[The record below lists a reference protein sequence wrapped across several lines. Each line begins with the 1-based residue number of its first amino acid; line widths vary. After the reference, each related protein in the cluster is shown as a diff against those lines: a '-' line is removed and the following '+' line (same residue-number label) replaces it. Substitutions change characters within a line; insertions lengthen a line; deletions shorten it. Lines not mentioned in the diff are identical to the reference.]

1 MLKSSHTDDASS
13 APLSPTQ
20 HAIWVAC
27 RADPDAPVYRAA
39 ECVQVEGPL
48 DRALFEQALRRT
60 VDDVDSLRARF
71 VETADGPRQLIGALP
86 PWEPAWLDFRSQPD
100 PRAAVDEWIRK
111 DLARLIDLAADRL
124 FTFAVF
130 RIAEHT
136 YLWYQGYHHIVID
149 GVGFALLNQR
159 FAEAYNALTD
169 GLAVPAA
176 SIGSVRSL
184 VDDHEEYARSSQ
196 FLEDQA
202 YWWDRFADLP
212 EPGRLA
218 GEPPTGWTVPVR
230 RRAALPERSLDALR
244 DARQRHGARTSR
256 LMFAAA
262 AVLVHRHSGAGDV
275 VLGLPVTARVTET
288 AKTAAGPLVNVLP
301 LRLSVRPQTPVR
313 ELVEQVGAEIRAALA
328 HQRYPGERLRQELRA
343 RGMGR
348 SVWGPAVNVI
358 PFHYGGRLGGARM
371 VTSRNMSVRHIHDMS
386 FSAYRRADG
395 GLDIDLDAD
404 PRLYTDGEVAGHHEA
419 FGQLV
424 GEITEALDHPGRTI
438 ADLSTV
444 GRERREAL
452 NGWGRPA
459 GPPVP
464 ARTFSDLFRE
474 VAARHG
480 DAPAVELAGAPCVG
494 YTELDERADAL
505 AGLLLARGVGPE
517 SLVAVA
523 LPRSVDLVVAVLAVM
538 RAGGAYLP
546 VDPAYPRDRIVRMLA
561 DARPQCL
568 LTVEGLAEQAGTED
582 TPVLLL
588 DAPATREELSGTA
601 RASSGAAP
609 AVAPDVRNT
618 AYVIYT
624 SGSTGVPKGVA
635 VTHQGVAA
643 LAQAQQRAFRVG
655 PGSRV
660 LQFASISFDAA
671 FWELAMALL
680 SGGTLILA
688 PHPDELLPPEL
699 GRLLSERR
707 ITHVTLP
714 PAVLAALPD
723 GAIPEGVTLAVAGEV
738 CPLELVD
745 TWSPGRKMIN
755 AYGPTETTVCCTTSE
770 PLSGGTGSPVPI
782 GSPFA
787 LSGIHVLDH
796 ALQPVQPGVAGE
808 VYVTGP
814 GLARGYLGRAGLT
827 AERFVANPFTGDG
840 DRMYRTGD
848 LARWREDGRLEFI
861 GRADQQV
868 KIRGF
873 RVELGEIESV
883 LLASDG
889 VRQAVAVLRTEGV
902 REPQIVAYVVPEGTA
917 ALDVDA
923 AHGRLA
929 ETLPAH
935 MRPHAILELGALPVT
950 PQGKVDRAALPAPSR
965 TGGTTATDHGFVSPP
980 LTPRERQLCALFA
993 EILDIDADTVGID
1006 RSFFE
1011 MGGHSLLAGQL
1022 VVRIRAELGAH
1033 CGMETVFLA
1042 PTVRELAER
1051 LGDRRAGSDDDPV
1064 RRGPVPALRDG
1075 DLELSFAQRRLWFL
1089 QQLEGPSTAYNI
1101 PLVLSL
1107 GGELDQS
1114 ALAAALGD
1122 VVDRHETLRTLYQD
1136 RAGRPVRRILAE
1148 GGPAHP
1154 GLAVVAT
1161 DDSRLRERLTEAAA
1175 DTFDLSAEPPLRAVL
1190 FALDPGRHVLLLL
1203 LHHVAADAES
1213 LGPLMRDLL
1222 AAYEARRAGQ
1232 VPALTPLPLQY
1243 ADYTAWQ
1250 RRMLGDEADPDSVSA
1265 RQIAFWQKALAG
1277 LPDHLDLPFDR
1288 PHPAGVRTAPAAVTE
1303 IDLDPALHSRV
1314 VGLARS
1320 ADASTFMVLQAAL
1333 AALLTRLGAGDDIAV
1348 GAAVA
1353 GRSHTSLADLVG
1365 LFVNTVVLRTDTSGN
1380 PSFRELL
1387 GRVRRANAAAYGHQ
1401 DLPFERLVEALKPPR
1416 SMSRHPLFQVMLS
1429 MDSSRRVL
1437 PSVAGLELELTGM
1450 PTGTAKFDLSFN
1462 VREAFTAE
1470 GDADGIR
1477 ASLEYRADVFR
1488 PDTARALL
1496 ERYVRLIEA
1505 VTQDPGTRIGDAR
1518 ILADDEHHRLLHD
1531 WNRTEAPHTLDD
1543 VVARVS
1549 AMADRR
1555 PDSVAVTD
1563 DDGDVTY
1570 RELVARMELVA
1581 SRLRA
1586 HGAGPDTVVGVLA
1599 DRSRWAVTAFLGVLA
1614 AGAAYLPLETGAP
1627 ASRSAAL
1634 LTDAGTRWL
1643 LADPRHGDL
1652 AAAVAKGA
1660 AGTVAVLELT
1670 GDGVEPIG
1678 GTRVTPAPD
1687 QLAYVIFTSGSTG
1700 RPKGAMVHH
1709 RGMNNHLLAKVESLT
1724 LTAEDTIVLNAP
1736 LTFDI
1741 SLWQMVAALLVGSR
1755 TLAVG
1760 PDLAAD
1766 PTGLFRSVARQGVT
1780 VLEVVPSLLRA
1791 VLEAWDDGTRVP
1803 PLPKL
1808 RWLVVTGEE
1817 LPAELSRRW
1826 HARFPDIPVVNAYG
1840 PTECS
1845 DDVTHAIVAQP
1856 PTRTT
1861 APIGRAIRNTR
1872 LYVLS
1877 DELQPVPVGVV
1888 GDLYVAGTG
1897 VGRGYLGDPAKTAG
1911 TFVADP
1917 FTADGGRLYRTGD
1930 RVRFLPDGQLEFLG
1944 RRDTQVKIR
1953 GRRIELG
1960 EVEAQMRA
1968 QPGVTDAVASVV
1980 TGLGGHPRLVGY
1992 IVGSQDTRAVRE
2004 ALSAQLPDHLVPSA
2018 VMALDA
2024 IPLTP
2029 NGKTD
2034 RKALPVPE
2042 MPGALSRAPGT
2053 PQEEILCG
2061 LFADVLGVDRVG
2073 TDASFFDLGGH
2084 SLLATRLVSR
2094 IRVKL
2099 GVEITL
2105 ATLFRAPTPA
2115 GLARRLPGAGPARPA
2130 LVRQTRPGVLPL
2142 SPGQQRL
2149 WFLHHLRPDSTEY
2162 HVPVVLDIE
2171 GPLDSAALAAAL
2183 EDVVQ
2188 RHEVLRT
2195 LYPADG
2201 PEPHQ
2206 HVLPFAELRL
2216 ELQETPVEQLSEL
2229 VQARVDRPFSLATEP
2244 PVRAALLSTP
2254 GAEVLVLVLHHIA
2267 FDGWS
2272 LDVFLRDLDTAYR
2285 SRSAGQEPGWEPLPV
2300 QYADHALAQRQLL
2313 RDTSDAGGVLKDQLG
2328 FWHVA
2333 LADLPE
2339 EVTLP
2344 TDRPR
2349 PAAPDFAGDIVP
2361 LGLDGQVWDGVRKL
2375 ARTSGAT
2382 VFMVLHAALTALLS
2396 RLGAGDDVPVGTV
2409 VAGRGDELL
2418 DDLVGFF
2425 GNTVTLRVS
2434 TAGNPPFADL
2444 LDRTRTA
2451 DLAAFAHQD
2460 VPFEQVVEE
2469 LNPRRS
2475 LSHHPLFQVM
2485 LALQDT
2491 PQAEPALGGL
2501 TMRRRFAGLG
2511 RAKFDLSFLLRSADD
2526 GLTGGVEYAT
2536 ELYDRSTVESLVTA
2550 LRRVLTAVVADPGVR
2565 LGDIDLLGARERT
2578 DLVRHRNDTRHPV
2591 PYETVV
2597 EAFRA
2602 QAAKT
2607 PDAIAV
2613 SAPDAV
2619 LTYRDLDARTDR
2631 LAGML
2636 THRGAGPERFVA
2648 ILLPRGAEQIVAVLA
2663 VLKSGAGYLPLD
2675 VDHPAE
2681 RLQAV
2686 VGSARPVVAMTTAL
2700 LAHRLPLPTLL
2711 VDQDPPG
2718 TAAPVPAPPRP
2729 GHPAYVIHTSGSTG
2743 TPKGVVI
2750 EHRALAH
2757 YVAWAAMSYPGV
2769 GDRTLLH
2776 SPITFDMPVTTLFA
2790 PLVSG
2795 GRIDVGDLETGPTPD
2810 RGYSLL
2816 KMTPTHL
2823 AMLGEPHPQFAAG
2836 CDLVVGGEQLP
2847 AELAEAW
2854 LSRVPGM
2861 TIHNEYGP
2869 TEVTVG
2875 CVRFSASS
2883 STRLPAGGV
2892 PIGRPV
2898 WNTAVYVLD
2907 AWLNPVPVGVT
2918 GELYVSGAGLARG
2931 YLGAAGATA
2940 ERFVADPWAQGRRM
2954 YRSGDLVRWTADGLL
2969 TFHGRADDQVKIR
2982 GFRVEP
2988 GEVEAVLGRH
2998 PVVSRAVVIARE
3010 QDLVAYVSA
3019 TSAVTPGDLRAWAAQ
3034 MLPAHLVPALF
3045 VVLAELP
3052 TTTSGKVDRRA
3063 LPEASARGSGGA
3075 LGDPVVEVLA
3085 GVFGEVLGAEQV
3097 GADDDFFDLG
3107 GHSLSLL
3114 RLVNRI
3120 RTVFGREVPARA
3132 VFEHPTV
3139 RSLAALLT
3147 GARDARPALRRG
3159 PRPQRVPLSS
3169 AQRRLWF
3176 LNRMNPEDWS
3186 YNVPLLLDLEGT
3198 LAPTALEAAL
3208 ADVVQ
3213 RHEPLRTVLPGDDGE
3228 PWQEVLSGPE
3238 ALPGIVTLEV
3248 TPEEVAR
3255 KTEDA
3260 QRYAF
3265 DLAAEPPLR
3274 VWLLSTAPDRHR
3286 LLLLLHHVAVDGM
3299 SIGPLLRDLDEAY
3312 RARYAGRAPQWQPLA
3327 VDYADY
3333 AMWQRDMLD
3342 DPDTDSARNQGVAFW
3357 RSALAGLPHDLP
3369 LPVDRPRPAVPGL
3382 TGGVVPFTVDAS
3394 RWGQIRSLAR
3404 SCGASVFMVLHAAVT
3419 ALLSR
3424 LAAGDDVPVGTPVA
3438 GRGDEA
3444 LDGLVG
3450 FFVNT
3455 VVLRVST
3462 AGNPSFAELVERTR
3476 ESDLAAFTHQDVP
3489 FEQVVDEVNP
3499 ARSLSRHPLFQVMV
3513 TLQNAPEA
3521 MAGLGDL
3528 TVSRTV
3534 PDITAAKVDLAF
3546 GFTDDAD
3553 EGCRGAVQY
3562 SADLFDRS
3570 TVERLAA
3577 MLDRLLRAVVAEPGR
3592 AIADHDLL
3600 GPQDRDLL
3608 SRHGSGVR
3616 NGVAGLSITD
3626 AFAAQQA
3633 RTPDAVAV
3641 TDGADALTYRQLDR
3655 KAELLADRLAELGVT
3670 AETNVAVLLERSRD
3684 LVVSALAVL
3693 KAGGTYV
3700 PFEPEDAPVRVGALA
3715 RQADAVLLLTHTRLR
3730 DHDTVRDSW
3739 VPVVFADAH
3748 SRAGAPRRRR
3758 ARRPA
3763 QLAYVMHTSGSTG
3776 TPKGVGISDASVVA
3790 LAADRWWSHGAA
3802 ERVLMHTSPAFDPAT
3817 FELWV
3822 PLLTGGCSVVA
3833 PWRRHPEPH
3842 LLARAVAEHGITGV
3856 ALSAAVFEALATADP
3871 SCLRG
3876 LQEVWTGGESMSPQ
3890 ATARVREAAPG
3901 TRLTNSYGPTETT
3914 FAVVQHT
3921 VDADGPAGRVP
3932 IGRPMDNVR
3941 CHVLD
3946 DRLRP
3951 VPLGVPGELYVAGP
3965 GLARGYL
3972 AQPGGSAERF
3982 VADPFGA
3989 PGERM
3994 YRTGDRVRFRPDG
4007 ELEFL
4012 ARTDQQMKI
4021 RGHRV
4026 EPGEIE
4032 AALAA
4037 CPDIA
4042 RAAVVVRQDRLG
4054 VPVLVGYVVPEPGG
4068 PAPSAEALRS
4078 RLAALLPTPMVP
4090 AAFVELAELP
4100 LTRNGKV
4107 DRRALPAP
4115 AQDPGPAAVRPPR
4128 NRTETVLCEA
4138 VAELLR
4144 LEQVGIDDN
4153 LFDLG
4158 GDSILFI
4165 QLVSRMRTAGL
4176 LLGVRDVFT
4185 HQTVA
4190 DLARVARPVA
4200 EHRDVS
4206 DESASGVLPPTPI
4219 MHWLRE
4225 LGGPVEAFNQSM
4237 TVRVPA
4243 SVNRARLEE
4252 ALQTLLDRH
4261 DMLRARLHSD
4271 WTLEVPEPGACRA
4284 APLLRRA
4291 DATTADESVRA
4302 AEGAAACARLD
4313 PWNGV
4318 MLQAVWFD
4326 AGPAR
4331 PGRLLLV
4338 IHHLVVD
4345 GVSWRILLPDLAAAY
4360 RAAEAGRAAAPAP
4373 VTSSFRGWAR
4383 RLSAAA
4389 QDPQRLEE
4397 LPWWRRTSAAGPGLF
4412 GEDGPVPDRD
4422 TFADL
4427 GRLRTTV
4434 PTELTSA
4441 ILGEVSA
4448 ALNLRVDEVL
4458 LSALA
4463 LAAGEWR
4470 RRRRLPGQGVLV
4482 DVEAHGR
4489 DLSGGMEGMDLSRTV
4504 GWFTRMHPVRL
4515 DPGTVPP
4522 QDLRTGGHAVERA
4535 ARRVKE
4541 QLRGCPDGGAGYG
4554 LLRYLTPDGTGEA
4567 LTRRRAEIGFN
4578 YLGRFEVSDEADW
4591 LPTAD
4596 PVPVPAADPRM
4607 PVPHTL
4613 ELTVVCTDLL
4623 RGPEFAVTWSWA
4635 RALLGEQQAAD
4646 FASLW
4651 NETLAALCAR
4661 ACAGGKAGRT
4671 PSDVPLV
4678 SLNQEELDL
4687 LEEKWSF

>member
-1 MLKSSHTDDASS
+1 MVGGMLKYSRTDDASS

-20 HAIWVAC
+20 HDIWVAC
-27 RADPDAPVYRAA
+27 RADPNAPVYRAA
-39 ECVQVEGPL
+39 ECVQIEGPL
-48 DRALFEQALRRT
+48 DRALFERALRRT

-71 VETADGPRQLIGALP
+71 VETPDGPRQLIGTLP
-86 PWEPAWLDFRSQPD
+86 PWEPAWLDLRSQPD
-100 PRAAVDEWIRK
+100 PRAAADEWIRK
-111 DLARLIDLAADRL
+111 DLARPIDLAADRL

-130 RIAEHT
+130 QIADHT

-149 GVGFALLNQR
+149 GVGFSLLNQR
-159 FAEAYNALTD
+159 FAEVYNALTD
-169 GLAVPAA
+169 GLAVPAGA
-176 SIGSVRSL
+176 MGSVRSL
-184 VDDHEEYARSSQ
+184 VDDYEEYARSSQ
-196 FLEDQA
+196 FAEDQA

-230 RRAALPERSLDALR
+230 RRAALSERSLDALQ

-262 AVLVHRHSGAGDV
+262 AVLVHRHSGSGDV

-313 ELVEQVGAEIRAALA
+313 ELVEQVGAEIKAALA
-328 HQRYPGERLRQELRA
+328 HQRYPGERLRQELME

-348 SVWGPAVNVI
+348 SVLGPAVNVI
-358 PFHYGGRLGGARM
+358 PFHYGGRLGDARM
-371 VTSRNMSVRHIHDMS
+371 VTSRNVSVRHIHDMS

-419 FGQLV
+419 FVQLV
-424 GEITEALDHPGRTI
+424 GEITEALNHPGRTV

-444 GRERREAL
+444 GGERREAL
-452 NGWGRPA
+452 HGWGSLA

-474 VAARHG
+474 IAARHG
-480 DAPAVELAGAPCVG
+480 DAPAVELVGAPCVG
-494 YTELDERADAL
+494 YTELDERADTL
-505 AGLLLARGVGPE
+505 ARLLLARGVGPE
-517 SLVAVA
+517 SVVAVA

-546 VDPAYPRDRIVRMLA
+546 VDPAYPRERIAHMLA

-568 LTVEGLAEQAGTED
+568 LTVGELAEVAGTGD
-582 TPVLLL
+582 TPVVLL

-601 RASSGAAP
+601 CGSLPGAEP
-609 AVAPDVRNT
+609 AAAPDVRNT

-624 SGSTGVPKGVA
+624 SGSTGRPKGVA

-643 LAQAQQRAFRVG
+643 LAQAQQRAFAVG
-655 PGSRV
+655 PGARV

-671 FWELAMALL
+671 FWELVMALL
-680 SGGTLILA
+680 SGGTLVLA
-688 PHPDELLPPEL
+688 PNPDELSPPEL
-699 GRLLSERR
+699 GRFLTERR
-707 ITHVTLP
+707 ITHATLP

-723 GAIPEGVTLAVAGEV
+723 GAIPEGVTLVVAGEA
-738 CPLELVD
+738 CPPELVA
-745 TWSPGRKMIN
+745 TWSPGRTMIN
-755 AYGPTETTVCCTTSE
+755 AYGPTETTVCCTASE
-770 PLSGGTGSPVPI
+770 PLGDDIGSPVPI
-782 GSPFA
+782 GRPFA
-787 LSGIHVLDH
+787 VSGIHVLDH

-848 LARWREDGRLEFI
+848 LARWREDGWLEFI

-883 LLASDG
+883 LLAADG
-889 VRQAVAVLRTEGV
+889 VRQAIAVLRTDGA

-923 AHGRLA
+923 ARKRLA

-935 MRPHAILELGALPVT
+935 MRPHAILELDALPVT

-965 TGGTTATDHGFVSPP
+965 TDRTTAADHGSVSPP
-980 LTPRERQLCALFA
+980 RTPRERQLCALFA
-993 EILDIDADTVGID
+993 EILDVDAAAVGID

-1011 MGGHSLLAGQL
+1011 LGGHSLLAGRL
-1022 VVRIRAELGAH
+1022 VVRLRAELGAH

-1051 LGDRRAGSDDDPV
+1051 LGDGQAGSDDDDPV
-1064 RRGPVPALRDG
+1064 RQGPVPAPGDG
-1075 DLELSFAQRRLWFL
+1075 DLALSYAQQRLWFL
-1089 QQLEGPSTAYNI
+1089 HQLEGPSAAYNI

-1107 GGELDQS
+1107 GGELDHG

-1122 VVDRHETLRTLYQD
+1122 VVDHHETLRTVYQD
-1136 RAGRPVRRILAE
+1136 RAGLPVQRILAE

-1161 DDSRLRERLTEAAA
+1161 DDTRLREALAAA
-1175 DTFDLSAEPPLRAVL
+1175 AASAFDLSAEPPLRAVL
-1190 FALDPGRHVLLLL
+1190 FALGPRRHVLLLL
-1203 LHHVAADAES
+1203 LHHIAADAES

-1232 VPALTPLPLQY
+1232 APALTPLPVQY

-1250 RRMLGDEADPDSVSA
+1250 RRMLGDEAAPDSVVA
-1265 RQIAFWQKALAG
+1265 RQIAFWKEALAG

-1288 PHPAGVRTAPAAVTE
+1288 PHPAGVGTASAALTE
-1303 IDLDPALHSRV
+1303 IDLDPALHSRIA
-1314 VGLARS
+1314 GLARS
-1320 ADASTFMVLQAAL
+1320 ADASTFMVLQAGL
-1333 AALLTRLGAGDDIAV
+1333 AALLTRLGAGEDIAI

-1353 GRSHTSLADLVG
+1353 GRSHASLADLVG

-1380 PSFRELL
+1380 PGFRELL
-1387 GRVRRANAAAYGHQ
+1387 GRVRRANAAAYANQ

-1429 MDSSRRVL
+1429 MDSSRRAL
-1437 PSVAGLELELTGM
+1437 PSVAGLELELTDM

-1470 GDADGIR
+1470 GGADGIR
-1477 ASLEYRADVFR
+1477 VTLEYRADVFR
-1488 PDTARALL
+1488 PGTARALL

-1505 VTQDPGTRIGDAR
+1505 VTQDPSTRIGDAR
-1518 ILADDEHHRLLHD
+1518 ILAEDEYRRLLRD

-1543 VVARVS
+1543 VVTRVR
-1549 AMADRR
+1549 AMAEGR
-1555 PDSVAVTD
+1555 PNAVAVTD
-1563 DDGDVTY
+1563 HDGDVTY
-1570 RELVARMELVA
+1570 RDLVARMDLVA
-1581 SRLRA
+1581 GRLRA
-1586 HGAGPDTVVGVLA
+1586 HGVGPDTVVGVLV

-1627 ASRSAAL
+1627 VSRSAAL

-1643 LADPRHGDL
+1643 LAGPRHGDL

-1670 GDGVEPIG
+1670 GDGEETIG

-1709 RGMNNHLLAKVESLT
+1709 RGMNNHLLAKVESLA

-1741 SLWQMVAALLVGSR
+1741 SLWQMVAALLVGGR

-1760 PDLAAD
+1760 QALAAD
-1766 PTGLFRSVARQGVT
+1766 PPGLFQSVARQGVT

-1791 VLEAWDDGTRVP
+1791 ALEAWDDGAQVP

-1826 HARFPDIPVVNAYG
+1826 LARFPAIPVVNAYG

-1845 DDVTHAIVAQP
+1845 DDVTHAVVAQP

-1897 VGRGYLGDPAKTAG
+1897 VGRGYLGDPAKTAD

-1917 FTADGGRLYRTGD
+1917 FAADGGRLYRTGD

-1960 EVEAQMRA
+1960 EVEAQLRA
-1968 QPGVTDAVASVV
+1968 RPGVTDAVASVV
-1980 TGLGGHPRLVGY
+1980 TGPGGHPRLVGY
-1992 IVGSQDTRAVRE
+1992 VVGGQDTRAVRE
-2004 ALSAQLPDHLVPSA
+2004 ALAAQLPDHLVPA
-2018 VMALDA
+2018 VVIALDA
-2024 IPLTP
+2024 VPLTP

-2042 MPGALSRAPGT
+2042 MHGAVSRAPGT

-2073 TDASFFDLGGH
+2073 TDDSFFDLGGH

-2094 IRVKL
+2094 IRAKL
-2099 GVEITL
+2099 GVEVAL

-2115 GLARRLPGAGPARPA
+2115 GLARRLPGAGPARPG

-2142 SPGQQRL
+2142 SPGQHRL
-2149 WFLHHLRPDSTEY
+2149 WFLHNLRPDSTEY

-2171 GPLDSAALAAAL
+2171 GPLDSAALGAAL
-2183 EDVVQ
+2183 ADVVQ
-2188 RHEVLRT
+2188 RHEILRT

-2201 PEPHQ
+2201 PEPRQ
-2206 HVLPFAELRL
+2206 HVLPYPERL
-2216 ELQETPVEQLSEL
+2216 ELRETSVEKLPEL
-2229 VQARVDRPFSLATEP
+2229 VQARIDRPFDLATEP

-2254 GAEVLVLVLHHIA
+2254 DGEARVLVLVLHHIA

-2272 LDVFLRDLDTAYR
+2272 LDVLLRDLNTAYR
-2285 SRSAGQEPGWEPLPV
+2285 SRSAGQAPGWEPLPV
-2300 QYADHALAQRQLL
+2300 QYADYALAQRQLL
-2313 RDTSDAGGVLKDQLG
+2313 WDASDGDGVLEGQLG
-2328 FWHVA
+2328 FWRA
-2333 LADLPE
+2333 TLADLPE

-2349 PAAPDFAGDIVP
+2349 PAAPAFTGDVVP
-2361 LGLDGQVWDGVRKL
+2361 LGLDGEVWDGVRQL
-2375 ARTSGAT
+2375 ARTNGAS

-2425 GNTVTLRVS
+2425 GNTVTLRVP
-2434 TAGNPPFADL
+2434 TAGNPSFADL
-2444 LDRTRTA
+2444 LDRARTA
-2451 DLAAFAHQD
+2451 DLEAFAHQD

-2469 LNPRRS
+2469 LNPARS
-2475 LSHHPLFQVM
+2475 LSRHPLFQVM
-2485 LALQDT
+2485 LTLQDT
-2491 PQAEPALGGL
+2491 PEAQPALGEL
-2501 TMRRRFAGLG
+2501 TVRRRFAGLG

-2536 ELYDRSTVESLVTA
+2536 ELYDRSTVERLATM

-2565 LGDIDLLGARERT
+2565 LGDIDLLGAHERT
-2578 DLVRHRNDTRHPV
+2578 DLVRHRNDTRHQL

-2602 QAAKT
+2602 QAART

-2613 SAPDAV
+2613 SAPDGV

-2631 LAGML
+2631 LAGAL
-2636 THRGAGPERFVA
+2636 AHRGAGPERFVA

-2675 VDHPAE
+2675 VDHPAG
-2681 RLQAV
+2681 RLEAV
-2686 VGSARPVVAMTTAL
+2686 VGSATPVLAVTTTG

-2711 VDQDPPG
+2711 VDHDLPE
-2718 TAAPVPAPPRP
+2718 TAAPVPAPPHP

-2757 YVAWAAMSYPGV
+2757 YVAWGAASYPGA

-2776 SPITFDMPVTTLFA
+2776 SPITFDMPVTTLFV

-2795 GRIDVGDLETGPTPD
+2795 GRIDVGDLEPGRTPD

-2823 AMLGEPHPQFAAG
+2823 AMLGEPQPQFAAG

-2854 LSRVPGM
+2854 LSRAPGM

-2869 TEVTVG
+2869 TEATVG
-2875 CVRFSASS
+2875 CVLFSATS
-2883 STRLPAGGV
+2883 STRLPAGSM
-2892 PIGRPV
+2892 PIGRPA
-2898 WNTAVYVLD
+2898 WNTAVYALD

-2940 ERFVADPWAQGRRM
+2940 ERFVADPWAPGCRM
-2954 YRSGDLVRWTADGLL
+2954 YRTGDLVRWTADGLL

-2988 GEVEAVLGRH
+2988 GEVEAVMGSH
-2998 PVVSRAVVIARE
+2998 PAVSRAVVVARE
-3010 QDLVAYVSA
+3010 QDLVAYVTP
-3019 TSAVTPGDLRAWAAQ
+3019 TSAVNPGELRAWAAQ
-3034 MLPAHLVPALF
+3034 VLPAHLVPAVF

-3063 LPEASARGSGGA
+3063 LPEATARGSGGA

-3107 GHSLSLL
+3107 GHSLSLM

-3120 RTVFGREVPARA
+3120 RTVFGREVPARS

-3139 RSLAALLT
+3139 RSLAGLLA
-3147 GARDARPALRRG
+3147 GAREARPALRRR

-3186 YNVPLLLDLEGT
+3186 YNVPLLLDLEGA

-3228 PWQEVLSGPE
+3228 PWQEILSGLE
-3238 ALPGIVTLEV
+3238 ALPRIVTLRV
-3248 TPEEVAR
+3248 TPEELAR
-3255 KTEDA
+3255 KTEEA

-3274 VWLLSTAPDRHR
+3274 VWLLSTARDRHR
-3286 LLLLLHHVAVDGM
+3286 LLLLFHHVAVDGM
-3299 SIGPLLRDLDEAY
+3299 SFAPLLRDLDEAF
-3312 RARYAGRAPQWQPLA
+3312 RARCAGRAPQWQPLA

-3333 AMWQRDMLD
+3333 AMWQREMLD
-3342 DPDTDSARNQGVAFW
+3342 DPDTDSARNRGVAFW
-3357 RSALAGLPHDLP
+3357 KSALAGLPDDLP
-3369 LPVDRPRPAVPGL
+3369 LPVDRPRPAVPGF
-3382 TGGVVPFTVDAS
+3382 TGGVVPFSVDAAL
-3394 RWGQIRSLAR
+3394 WGQVRSLAC
-3404 SCGASVFMVLHAAVT
+3404 SWGASVFMVLHAAVT

-3424 LAAGDDVPVGTPVA
+3424 LGAGDDVPVGTPVA
-3438 GRGDEA
+3438 GRADEA
-3444 LDGLVG
+3444 LDDLVG

-3462 AGNPSFAELVERTR
+3462 AGDPSFAELVERTR

-3513 TLQNAPEA
+3513 TLQDAPET

-3534 PDITAAKVDLAF
+3534 PDTAAAKVDLSF
-3546 GFTDDAD
+3546 GFADDGG
-3553 EGCRGAVQY
+3553 EECRGAVQY

-3570 TVERLAA
+3570 TAERLAA

-3592 AIADHDLL
+3592 GVADHDLL
-3600 GPQDRDLL
+3600 GPEDRDLL
-3608 SRHGSGVR
+3608 SRYGSGAR
-3616 NGVAGLSITD
+3616 NDVAGLGITE
-3626 AFAAQQA
+3626 AFAAQVA

-3641 TDGADALTYRQLDR
+3641 TDGADILTYRQLDEQ
-3655 KAELLADRLAELGVT
+3655 AELLADRLAEGGVT
-3670 AETNVAVLLERSRD
+3670 AETRVAVLLERSRD
-3684 LVVSALAVL
+3684 LVVSVLAVL

-3700 PFEPEDAPVRVGALA
+3700 PFDPEDAPARVGALA

-3730 DHDTVRDSW
+3730 DHDVVRDSW
-3739 VPVVFADAH
+3739 APVVFADEH
-3748 SRAGAPRRRR
+3748 GRAGTPRRRR

-3802 ERVLMHTSPAFDPAT
+3802 ERVLMHTSVAFDPAT

-3856 ALSAAVFEALATADP
+3856 ALSAAVFEALAAADP
-3871 SCLRG
+3871 GCLRG
-3876 LQEVWTGGESMSPQ
+3876 LREVWTGGESMSPQ

-3921 VDADGPAGRVP
+3921 VDATGPAGRVP

-3951 VPLGVPGELYVAGP
+3951 VPLGVPGELYIAGP

-3972 AQPGGSAERF
+3972 AQPGPSAERF
-3982 VADPFGA
+3982 VANPFGA
-3989 PGERM
+3989 AGERM
-3994 YRTGDRVRFRPDG
+3994 YRTADLVRYRPDG

-4012 ARTDQQMKI
+4012 ARTDQQVKI

-4032 AALAA
+4032 AALAH
-4037 CPDIA
+4037 CPGVA
-4042 RAAVVVRQDRLG
+4042 RAVVMVRQDRPG

-4068 PAPSAEALRS
+4068 SAPSAEALRT
-4078 RLAALLPTPMVP
+4078 RLAALLPAPMVP

-4107 DRRALPAP
+4107 DRAALPAP
-4115 AQDPGPAAVRPPR
+4115 APDPGSAAVRPPR
-4128 NRTETVLCEA
+4128 DRTEVMLCEA

-4165 QLVSRMRTAGL
+4165 QLVSRMRAAGL
-4176 LLGVRDVFT
+4176 LLSVRDVFT

-4200 EHRDVS
+4200 DHRDVP
-4206 DESASGVLPPTPI
+4206 DEPASGVLPPTPI

-4243 SVNRARLEE
+4243 SVNRAGLEE
-4252 ALQTLLDRH
+4252 ALQALLDTH
-4261 DMLRARLHSD
+4261 DMLRARLRPD

-4291 DATTADESVRA
+4291 DATTADESARA
-4302 AEGAAACARLD
+4302 TEGAAAAARLD

-4331 PGRLLLV
+4331 P
-4338 IHHLVVD
+4338 
-4345 GVSWRILLPDLAAAY
+4345 AAA
-4360 RAAEAGRAAAPAP
+4360 GRPP
-4373 VTSSFRGWAR
+4373 PR
-4383 RLSAAA
+4383 RRWGLLA
-4389 QDPQRLEE
+4389 DP
-4397 LPWWRRTSAAGPGLF
+4397 AAGPGGCLS
-4412 GEDGPVPDRD
+4412 GRRGGPCGGTHAGDGLLPRMGQ
-4422 TFADL
+4422 TAFRRRQ
-4427 GRLRTTV
+4427 G
-4434 PTELTSA
+4434 
-4441 ILGEVSA
+4441 SA
-4448 ALNLRVDEVL
+4448 AAGGTAVVAPHTRRGTRAVRRGRSGARAGHLRRPRPT
-4458 LSALA
+4458 AYH
-4463 LAAGEWR
+4463 R
-4470 RRRRLPGQGVLV
+4470 
-4482 DVEAHGR
+4482 AHGADVGDPR
-4489 DLSGGMEGMDLSRTV
+4489 RGEHRPEPPGGRG
-4504 GWFTRMHPVRL
+4504 PAVR
-4515 DPGTVPP
+4515 PGA
-4522 QDLRTGGHAVERA
+4522 RG
-4535 ARRVKE
+4535 RRVA
-4541 QLRGCPDGGAGYG
+4541 P
-4554 LLRYLTPDGTGEA
+4554 
-4567 LTRRRAEIGFN
+4567 
-4578 YLGRFEVSDEADW
+4578 
-4591 LPTAD
+4591 PTAD
-4596 PVPVPAADPRM
+4596 PRPGRARRR
-4607 PVPHTL
+4607 
-4613 ELTVVCTDLL
+4613 
-4623 RGPEFAVTWSWA
+4623 RGP
-4635 RALLGEQQAAD
+4635 RPGPD
-4646 FASLW
+4646 
-4651 NETLAALCAR
+4651 R
-4661 ACAGGKAGRT
+4661 GH
-4671 PSDVPLV
+4671 
-4678 SLNQEELDL
+4678 
-4687 LEEKWSF
+4687 